1 MPHRNSLERAGE
13 QVIKP
18 HLCLCLP
25 VLMPSFHPQK
35 INLWVRNRSVWVK
48 LNVLMGFEPARGGD
62 GWGDDAG
69 QLHRIVSI

>member
-1 MPHRNSLERAGE
+1 MA
-13 QVIKP
+13 
-18 HLCLCLP
+18 P
-25 VLMPSFHPQK
+25 VLPQK